1 MTIETT
7 QPEVVEQRPPDDLEV
22 AIERASYPDWQE
34 DAACNSKDVDNSVFF
49 HPENERGAA
58 VVKREAAARA
68 ICAACPVRLECMAAS
83 VIRREKYGFWGASEH
98 EREQAL
104 AHAARKGTRL
114 QATPERVV
122 YMGLS
127 RLVQLTK
134 LD

>member
-22 AIERASYPDWQE
+22 AIERASYLNWQE
-34 DAACNSKDVDNSVFF
+34 EAACHDEDSSTFF
-49 HPENERGAA
+49 HPEYERGAA
-58 VVKREAAARA
+58 AAKREAAARA
-68 ICAACPVRLECMAAS
+68 ICAACPVRLECMASS
-83 VIRREKYGFWGASEH
+83 VIKREKYGFWGASEF

-114 QATPERVV
+114 QATPEQVV

-127 RLVQLTK
+127 RLVQLAK